1 MGGCMI
7 ILAFALLGAVIG
19 GFQARS
25 RGGKPLDIAQY
36 AVSYSLAFAI
46 IGLFITVFLLRG

>member
-1 MGGCMI
+1 MI
-7 ILAFALLGAVIG
+7 ILAFALVGALIG
-19 GFQARS
+19 GYSARS
-25 RGGKPLDIAQY
+25 RGGKTLDIAQY